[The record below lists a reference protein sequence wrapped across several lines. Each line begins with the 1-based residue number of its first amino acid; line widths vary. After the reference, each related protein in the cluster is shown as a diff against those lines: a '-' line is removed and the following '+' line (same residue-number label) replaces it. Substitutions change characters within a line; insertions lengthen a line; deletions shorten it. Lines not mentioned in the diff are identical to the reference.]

1 MDTIGEVAVRIGGAI
16 LRIVAEAVLELIFEP
31 VFRVIGRAYGHLL
44 GHVRRIVH
52 SDFLAT
58 PVTFLLL
65 FAVGAGILAAIIKT
79 VQAFIA

>member
-1 MDTIGEVAVRIGGAI
+1 MDTIGEVAVRIAGAI
-16 LRIVAEAVLELIFEP
+16 LRIVAEALLELIVEP
-31 VFRVIGRAYGHLL
+31 VFRPIGRAYGYLL
-44 GHVRRIVH
+44 RHVRRIVP

-58 PVTFLLL
+58 PVTILLL